1 MFCAA
6 AVGVE
11 HLAKWP
17 TAWGQLGSLVS
28 YSCFL
33 DSTGRQGGVLLSAR
47 HKYWHLYMQNF
58 SNGSQL
64 VAI

>member
-1 MFCAA
+1 MFHAA

-33 DSTGRQGGVLLSAR
+33 VEVEVDKVVCSSVLGINIGICICRILVMVLS
-47 HKYWHLYMQNF
+47 
-58 SNGSQL
+58 
-64 VAI
+64 